1 MIINKRSK
9 VPLILL
15 GISVTTFIII
25 LITYLQFIRPLNK
38 NSLDNHV
45 IRTLYILS
53 ILICFLALD
62 FVAYNFGFSIKYI
75 SRDQALNIDTSNQ
88 SSIFIS
94 ISSDELSKMEHE
106 YKITQFAIQDTKSK
120 SSPQIYI
127 EYSAGLLDNII
138 SPGINIHEILLLN
151 TNDSIDT
158 IKKREDVSGLLI
170 NIVNN
175 TLQQEIQGKQITR
188 CIPTLHR
195 NSTLSLNLYYA
206 IFDSSIN
213 NLTYYT
219 KQELH
224 NILISQAIC
233 DDTTS
238 NVKQSVYGQIVSNIL
253 KECPVTKLDINNPW
267 INTKEGKLAVA
278 FFTKFN
284 PENGFDIDEL
294 FMNLTRELNIKLK
307 HITDYVKHLQYSYTL
322 FYQSTK
328 ILDSILQESIKHSKK
343 NISEINEP
351 LIKLINKLKN
361 TLKRIPKSIQNPNK
375 NIHKLSIQSI
385 IEDLQYQL
393 EDILN
398 YREHL
403 ENTLDH
409 PINDVSQD
417 PLVLFDVLMGK
428 LRNPL
433 KNTLSYINNIKYH
446 SKIIQDAGYNKAIIS
461 EIRDTY
467 FNTSYDINHYSH
479 LWKNRL
485 SKEGSLRILDV
496 LKEKI
501 NQNTEL
507 QDICNLA
514 VIDTFDT
521 NTNNQR
527 TNEAIKHIL
536 PQPES
541 EPISITDKIMAMVDP
556 NTGLISP
563 NNDLISKNGILPTL
577 FPDNQ
582 PCSFHELIEHARHYI
597 TTLCKEYMVSY
608 IEREIQINNVQV
620 NNIAWLP
627 KKTTISNQHSIIT
640 SPEQVTDL
648 SSTIQYKQS

>member
-1 MIINKRSK
+1 MIINNRSK

-15 GISVTTFIII
+15 GILVTIVIII
-25 LITYLQFIRPLNK
+25 LITYFQFIRPLNK
-38 NSLDNHV
+38 DSFDKYL
-45 IRTLYILS
+45 IGTLYILGAF
-53 ILICFLALD
+53 IFFLALD
-62 FVAYNFGFSIKYI
+62 FIEYHFGFSIKYI
-75 SRDQALNIDTSNQ
+75 GRDQALNIDTSKQ

-94 ISSDELSKMEHE
+94 MSSDELSKIEHE
-106 YKITQFAIQDTKSK
+106 YKITKFSIKDTKSN
-120 SSPQIYI
+120 SSTQIYI
-127 EYSAGLLDNII
+127 EYSAGLLSNIT
-138 SPGINIHEILLLN
+138 SPGINIHETLLLN
-151 TNDSIDT
+151 TNESIDI

-170 NIVNN
+170 NTENN
-175 TLQQEIQGKQITR
+175 TLQQQIQGKQITR
-188 CIPTLHR
+188 CIPTLH
-195 NSTLSLNLYYA
+195 NNLTLSLSLYYA

-224 NILISQAIC
+224 DILMSQAIC
-233 DDTTS
+233 NDTTS
-238 NVKQSVYGQIVSNIL
+238 NVKQSVYGHIVSKIL
-253 KECPVTKLDINNPW
+253 EECPVTKLDINNPW
-267 INTKEGKLAVA
+267 INTKEGKLAIA

-294 FMNLTRELNIKLK
+294 SMNLTRELNIKLK
-307 HITDYVKHLQYSYTL
+307 HITDYVKHLQYSYKL

-328 ILDSILQESIKHSKK
+328 TLDSILQESIKHS
-343 NISEINEP
+343 ETDINEP
-351 LIKLINKLKN
+351 LMKLINKLKN
-361 TLKRIPKSIQNPNK
+361 TLKRIPECTQNSQD
-375 NIHKLSIQSI
+375 IHKLSIKSI
-385 IEDLQYQL
+385 IKDLQYQL

-398 YREHL
+398 YRDHL
-403 ENTLDH
+403 ESTLEH
-409 PINDVSQD
+409 PINDATQD
-417 PLVLFDVLMGK
+417 SLALFDALITR
-428 LRNPL
+428 LRNPI
-433 KNTLSYINNIKYH
+433 KSTQNYINNIKYH
-446 SKIIQDAGYNKAIIS
+446 SKIIQDIEYNKAIIS

-485 SKEGSLRILDV
+485 SKEGSLRILDI

-501 NQNTEL
+501 DQNTEL

-541 EPISITDKIMAMVDP
+541 EPLISITDKMTSMIDA

-563 NNDLISKNGILPTL
+563 DNDLISKNGILPTL

-620 NNIAWLP
+620 NNIVWLP
-627 KKTTISNQHSIIT
+627 EKTTISNQHSIIT

-648 SSTIQYKQS
+648 SSTTQYKQS

>member
-9 VPLILL
+9 APLILL
-15 GISVTTFIII
+15 GISLTTFIII
-25 LITYLQFIRPLNK
+25 LITYLQFIRPLNRYF
-38 NSLDNHV
+38 LDNHV
-45 IRTLYILS
+45 IRTLYILGL
-53 ILICFLALD
+53 LICFSALD
-62 FVAYNFGFSIKYI
+62 FVAYHFGFSIKYI
-75 SRDQALNIDTSNQ
+75 SRDQALNIDTSKQ

-94 ISSDELSKMEHE
+94 ISSDELSKMEHK
-106 YKITQFAIQDTKSK
+106 YKITQFSIQDTKSN

-127 EYSAGLLDNII
+127 EYSAGLLDNIK

-158 IKKREDVSGLLI
+158 IKKREDISGLLI
-170 NIVNN
+170 NTVNN
-175 TLQQEIQGKQITR
+175 TLQQQIQGKQITK

-195 NSTLSLNLYYA
+195 NLTLSLNLYYA

-213 NLTYYT
+213 DLTYYT

-224 NILISQAIC
+224 DILISQAIC
-233 DDTTS
+233 DNTTS
-238 NVKQSVYGQIVSNIL
+238 NVKQSVYGHIVSKIL
-253 KECPVTKLDINNPW
+253 EECPVTKLDINNSW
-267 INTKEGKLAVA
+267 INTKEGKLAIA

-284 PENGFDIDEL
+284 PEHLFDTDEL
-294 FMNLTRELNIKLK
+294 SMNLTRELNIKLK

-328 ILDSILQESIKHSKK
+328 ILDSTLQESIKHSEK
-343 NISEINEP
+343 NISDINEP
-351 LIKLINKLKN
+351 LMKLINKLKN
-361 TLKRIPKSIQNPNK
+361 TLKLIPQCIQNPQ

-385 IEDLQYQL
+385 IKNLQYQV
-393 EDILN
+393 EYILN
-398 YREHL
+398 YRDHL
-403 ENTLDH
+403 ENTLEH
-409 PINDVSQD
+409 PINDASQD
-417 PLVLFDVLMGK
+417 SLALFDVLIK
-428 LRNPL
+428 RLRDPL
-433 KNTLSYINNIKYH
+433 KNTLNYINNIKYH
-446 SKIIQDAGYNKAIIS
+446 SKIIQDIEHNKAIIS

-467 FNTSYDINHYSH
+467 FNTSYDTNHYSH

-485 SKEGSLRILDV
+485 SKEGSLRILDI

-501 NQNTEL
+501 DQNTEL

-527 TNEAIKHIL
+527 TNEAIKQIL
-536 PQPES
+536 PQTES
-541 EPISITDKIMAMVDP
+541 ELISITDKITAMIDA

-563 NNDLISKNGILPTL
+563 NNDLISKKDILSKL

-582 PCSFHELIEHARHYI
+582 PCSLPELIEHARHYI

-620 NNIAWLP
+620 NSIVWLP
-627 KKTTISNQHSIIT
+627 EKTTISNQHSIIT
-640 SPEQVTDL
+640 SPEQVTGL
-648 SSTIQYKQS
+648 SSTTQYKQP